1 MILVIPLIN
10 KTQSPEL
17 RYALRSITKHHNI
30 TDCILVGGKPDWYT
44 GSHIA
49 HKDYGPIYKEQNIRD
64 KVIAAGVTGE
74 FMFANDDHILLQ
86 PLPLVPADK
95 GLLSDCLAKRPGNG
109 SYTRCLRNTLEHY
122 GNVPNVDTHC
132 PMIMNGEM
140 LQRTLFDWPQY
151 GIGFKTCY
159 AQENGIESV
168 YMEDCKVDKTPVGKP
183 WFSLAENFRV
193 NTLHE
198 ILPVP
203 CKFEREYLS

>member
-17 RYALRSITKHHNI
+17 RYALRSITTHHDI
-30 TDCILVGGKPDWYT
+30 TECILVGGKPDWYT

-64 KVIAAGVTGE
+64 KVIAAGVQGE
-74 FMFANDDHILLQ
+74 FMFANDDHILLE
-86 PLPLVPADK
+86 PLTSTWNK
-95 GLLSDCLAKRPGNG
+95 GLLKDCLSLRIGNG
-109 SYTRCLRNTLEHY
+109 SYTRCLRNTFEKY

-132 PMIMNGEM
+132 PMIMDGEM
-140 LQRTLFDWPQY
+140 LQRTNFEWPQY

-159 AQENGIESV
+159 TQENNLPSV
-168 YMEDCKVDKTPVGKP
+168 YMEDCKVDKIPIGKP

-193 NTLHE
+193 NTLQE
-198 ILPVP
+198 IYPQH
-203 CKFEREYLS
+203 CKFEKEYLS